1 MIFDQLKTYIKYLIA
16 IVIVIIGIC
25 IYYFFFNINDEVK
38 EQSKKDKEIVK
49 IEKNQDKKEELF
61 YYVDIKGAVK
71 NPGVY
76 KLKENSRVI
85 DVINES
91 GGLNENADTSILN
104 LSKKIFDEMFII
116 IYTKDEI
123 NKYKNETISTKKIN
137 EKLEKEIIV
146 IDENNSA
153 NIKSKQNTN
162 SNKQKENVSETQKD
176 DNNLININT
185 ASKEELLTITGIGE
199 SKADSIINYR
209 KENGSFEKIED
220 IKNVSGIGES
230 LFEKIKDYIT
240 V

>member
-220 IKNVSGIGES
+220 IKNVSGIGDS